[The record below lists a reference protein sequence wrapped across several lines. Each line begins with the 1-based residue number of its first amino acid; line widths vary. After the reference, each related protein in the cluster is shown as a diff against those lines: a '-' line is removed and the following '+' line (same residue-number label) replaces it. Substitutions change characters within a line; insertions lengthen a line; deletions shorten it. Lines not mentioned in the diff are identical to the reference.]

1 MTTEFKKE
9 LEEIRRRVYNEKSLA
24 ELKRIGKL
32 KKGLLN
38 VDQYKKANKKDLV
51 ERFVKGRQLSDNNKD
66 VLLEI
71 AQTKKDLKVNASM
84 SKKVILQKITNPK
97 LTDLSEKRLR
107 EIAKNKGVP
116 LRSQMTNKAIIQRL
130 ENPTDYYTVE
140 SLKRLARSKKID
152 VRRNISKPELI
163 NILGERNLITTKP
176 ITVQESNLGF
186 FEPIIPIPVIES
198 GKKKARSAKEALV
211 NLKEYIESLKVY
223 TISANRLKKL
233 SKQLE
238 RKEKK
243 EKEERAKIFT
253 PILEASAFKNYTNQ
267 YGIYNNIRAPYTP
280 KEFLEYSKPVILNI
294 FKSNRNIKT
303 MLYLHCIMSRE
314 QGYDENDEGYDD
326 VRDGERRF
334 TAKFAF
340 HSKGLKLVLEGTDII
355 ELYNEMADEIEEEI
369 QKVNEEEGSGWRYEG
384 VISLVLHV
392 TKWEPIYGSSYMP
405 LDPYIANKKAIINMK
420 NEDDKCFMWCVLRAL
435 YPKDKNAER
444 IDKDLKSKQDIINMK
459 GICYPVSLKAIDHFE
474 HLNPNISIS
483 VLGYNKED
491 RVFPLRISKYTGCD
505 YDIVLLLLKE
515 AEKGENGEIKEKTHY
530 TLVKNKSA
538 LIASQINSHEHKR
551 HLCLNCFNSFNT
563 SETLEKH
570 KEYCYDNNSVKITMP
585 PQNTY
590 LRFKNFHHSEKAP
603 FAVYADFESLIKP
616 LDNCDPDPNKSY
628 TKKYQKHEPISFSYY
643 IAVNGDFFKP
653 ILRKYTKTK
662 PEDADAMD
670 IFIKWLEEDVKD
682 IANIEPKEMIFTEED
697 IKHFNNASD
706 CWICGEE
713 LGNDRVRDH
722 CHFTGRY
729 RGPAHNSCNLKY
741 RKPKNI
747 SVFFHNLSGYDSHLF
762 IKKIGTPNKNENI
775 DCIPNN
781 EEKYI
786 SFSKTIVTGQYTN
799 KKGEVKDKTFK
810 IVFKDSLKFMS
821 SSLEALVNNL
831 PKDAFKN
838 LIKYFTPKQAE
849 ILKQKGFY
857 PYEYMDSE
865 EKFNDTKLPPREAF
879 YSKLSGKGITEKD
892 YKHAGDVWNSFKMK
906 TFKEYHELY
915 NITDVLLL
923 ADVFENFRDLC
934 LKIYGLDPVYYFTAP
949 GLAWD
954 ACLKITDIDL
964 ELLSDHN
971 MLLMFEKG
979 IRGGISIISN
989 RYGEANN
996 KYMRKGFNKNKP
1008 SKYLMYLD
1016 ANNLYGCGMS
1026 EKLPTHGFK
1035 WLSCG
1040 EMEKLFNN
1048 RVIQVW
1054 EKIPCILEVDL
1065 EYPENLH
1072 DLHNDYPF
1080 CPERVKCENGVEKLI
1095 PNLNDKTKYI
1105 IHYKNLIQC
1114 LRAGIKLKKIHRG
1127 IKFVESEWMKP
1138 YIDKNTN
1145 LRAMAKNNFEKDFF
1159 KLMNNSVF
1167 GKTMENIRNRVDV
1180 KLVNTKEKLR
1190 KLVAKPNLRS
1200 PPKIFS
1206 ENLVSVH
1213 MRKTSLTMNKPIY
1226 LGMCILELS
1235 KIIMYDFHYN
1245 YIKSKYAD
1253 KAKLLFTDTDSLMYE
1268 IETEDFYKDISGDVK
1283 DKFDTSD
1290 YPENHPSGIPTGEN
1304 KKVLGMMKDE
1314 VAGKIIKEFVGLRS
1328 KLYSFVMDDGGETK
1342 KCKGIKKQ
1350 VVERSIMHEHYK
1362 TCLKTGKELLR
1373 KQNILRSYNHEVYTE
1388 EVNKVALSALDDKR
1402 YILSDGMDTLAW
1414 GHYKIKAARGLYDA
1428 SPPIV
1433 KRE

>member
-1 MTTEFKKE
+1 MTNKYKKE
-9 LEEIRRRVYNEKSLA
+9 IEEHNRRAYNEKTLA
-24 ELKRIGKL
+24 ELKRIGK
-32 KKGLLN
+32 KKGFLN
-38 VDQYKKANKKDLV
+38 VDQYKKDNKKDLV
-51 ERFVKGRQLSDNNKD
+51 ERLVKGRQLKD
-66 VLLEI
+66 ESKNVLLEK
-71 AQTKKDLKVNASM
+71 AQNEGLKVNATM
-84 SKKVILQKITNPK
+84 SKEDILKKISSPK
-97 LTDLSEKRLR
+97 LTDLNEKRLR
-107 EIAKNKGVP
+107 KLAEEKGIP
-116 LRSQMTNKAIIQRL
+116 LRSQMTNRAIIQRL
-130 ENPTDYYTVE
+130 ENPTNYYTVE
-140 SLKRLARSKKID
+140 SLKRLARSNNID

-163 NILGERNLITTKP
+163 NILGERNLITTTP
-176 ITVQESNLGF
+176 ITAQESNLGVLTSNV
-186 FEPIIPIPVIES
+186 PIELIRKA
-198 GKKKARSAKEALV
+198 KKKAQSAKEALEIF
-211 NLKEYIESLKVY
+211 KEYIKNLKSY
-223 TISANRLKKL
+223 NISVDRFKKL
-233 SKQLE
+233 TKQLE

-243 EKEERAKIFT
+243 AKEEKDRIFT
-253 PILEASAFKNYTNQ
+253 PTREASAFKNYTNQ
-267 YGIYNNIRAPYTP
+267 YVMNNTKANYEPL
-280 KEFLEYSKPVILNI
+280 EFLEYAKPAILNI
-294 FKSNRNIKT
+294 FSSNRNIKT
-303 MLYLHCIMSRE
+303 ILYLHCLM
-314 QGYDENDEGYDD
+314 
-326 VRDGERRF
+326 ERIDNEI
-334 TAKFAF
+334 KEFAF
-340 HSKGLKLVLEGTDII
+340 HSKDLKLVLEGTDES
-355 ELYNEMADEIEEEI
+355 ELYNEMMDEIEEEI
-369 QKVNEEEGSGWRYEG
+369 QKVQNAEGSGWQFLK
-384 VISLVLHV
+384 VIKLVLHT
-392 TKWEPIYGSSYMP
+392 TKWEPIYGSSYIP
-405 LDPYIANKKAIINMK
+405 LDPYLANKKAIINMQ

-435 YPKDKNAER
+435 YPKDNHPER
-444 IDKDLKSKQDIINMK
+444 IDKDLKSKQDNINMG
-459 GICYPVSLKAIDHFE
+459 GICYPVDFRAIDRFE

-483 VLGYNKED
+483 VLGYNKEE
-491 RVFPLRISKYTGCD
+491 RVFPLRISKYTGCN

-538 LIASQINSHEHKR
+538 LITSQINNHKGSR
-551 HLCLNCFNSFNT
+551 HICLNCFNSFN
-563 SETLEKH
+563 SSDTLEKH
-570 KEYCYDNNSVKITMP
+570 RGYCYENKSVKINMP
-585 PQNTY
+585 TPSTY
-590 LRFKNFHHSEKAP
+590 LRFKNFLHSEKAP

-616 LDNCDPDPNKSY
+616 MENCDPDPNKSY

-643 IAVNGDFFKP
+643 ILCSIDGIYKP
-653 ILRKYTKTK
+653 VLRKYTQTK
-662 PEDADAMD
+662 PKGAHAMD
-670 IFIKWLEEDVKD
+670 VFIKWLEEDVKA
-682 IANIEPKEMIFTEED
+682 IANIEEKEMIFTEED
-697 IKHFNNASD
+697 RKHFNKASD

-729 RGPAHNSCNLKY
+729 RGPAHNNCNLKY
-741 RKPKNI
+741 RKPKSI

-762 IKKIGTPNKNENI
+762 IKKLGTPNKNENI

-821 SSLEALVNNL
+821 SSLGALVNNL

-838 LIKYFTPKQAE
+838 LLKYFTPKQAE

-857 PYEYMDSE
+857 PYEYIDSE
-865 EKFNDTKLPPREAF
+865 EKFNDTKIPPREAF
-879 YSKLSGKGITEKD
+879 YSKLSGRGITEKD

-954 ACLKITDIDL
+954 ACLKMTSIEL
-964 ELLSDHN
+964 ELLSDPN

-989 RYGEANN
+989 RYGKANN
-996 KYMRKGFNKNKP
+996 KYMQKGFNKNKP

-1026 EKLPTHGFK
+1026 MKLPTHGFK
-1035 WLSCG
+1035 WLTGG
-1040 EMEKLFNN
+1040 EMEKIYEN
-1048 RVIQVW
+1048 RHNLN
-1054 EKIPCILEVDL
+1054 KIPCILEVDI

-1072 DLHNDYPF
+1072 DLHNDYPL
-1080 CPERVKCENGVEKLI
+1080 CPDKVKCKNGVEKLI
-1095 PNLNDKTKYI
+1095 PNLRNKKKYVL
-1105 IHYKNLIQC
+1105 HYKNLIQC
-1114 LRAGIKLKKIHRG
+1114 LDMGLKITCIHRG

-1145 LRAMAKNNFEKDFF
+1145 LRAKAKNNFEKDFY

-1180 KLVNTKEKLR
+1180 KLVNTKEKFK
-1190 KLVAKPNLRS
+1190 KLVAKPNFKGR
-1200 PPKIFS
+1200 KIFS

-1213 MRKTSLTMNKPIY
+1213 MKKTSLTMNKPVY

-1235 KIIMYDFHYN
+1235 KIIMFDFHYN
-1245 YIKSKYAD
+1245 YIKPKYGD

-1283 DKFDTSD
+1283 DRFDTSD
-1290 YPENHPSGIPTGEN
+1290 YPENHPSGIPTGIN

-1314 VAGKIIKEFVGLRS
+1314 TAGKIIKEFVGLRS

-1342 KCKGIKKQ
+1342 KCKGIKRQ
-1350 VVERSIMHEHYK
+1350 VVESSIRHEHYK
-1362 TCLKTGKELLR
+1362 TCLTTGKELLR
-1373 KQNILRSYNHEVYTE
+1373 KQNILRSYDHEVYTE

-1414 GHYKIKAARGLYDA
+1414 GHYKIKDN
-1428 SPPIV
+1428 
-1433 KRE
+1433 

>member
-1 MTTEFKKE
+1 MTDKYKKE
-9 LEEIRRRVYNEKSLA
+9 IEEHNRRAYNEKSLA
-24 ELKRIGKL
+24 RLKKIGK

-38 VDQYKKANKKDLV
+38 VDQYKKSNKKDLV
-51 ERFVKGRQLSDNNKD
+51 ERLVKGRQLKD
-66 VLLEI
+66 ESKNVLLEK
-71 AQTKKDLKVNASM
+71 AQNEGLKVNASM
-84 SKKVILQKITNPK
+84 SKEDILKKISNPK
-97 LTDLSEKRLR
+97 LIDLNEKRLR
-107 EIAKNKGVP
+107 KIAEKKGIP
-116 LRSQMTNKAIIQRL
+116 LRSQLTNREIIQRL

-140 SLKRLARSKKID
+140 SLKRLARNNNID
-152 VRRNISKPELI
+152 VRRNISKPDLI
-163 NILGERNLITTKP
+163 NILGERNLITTTP
-176 ITVQESNLGF
+176 ITAQESNLGVAASNV
-186 FEPIIPIPVIES
+186 PIEIIRKA
-198 GKKKARSAKEALV
+198 KKKAQSAKEALEIF
-211 NLKEYIESLKVY
+211 KEYIKNLKSY
-223 TISANRLKKL
+223 NISAVRFKKL
-233 SKQLE
+233 TKQLE

-243 EKEERAKIFT
+243 AKEEKDRIFIPT
-253 PILEASAFKNYTNQ
+253 REASAFKNYTNQ
-267 YGIYNNIRAPYTP
+267 YVMYNTKANYEPL
-280 KEFLEYSKPVILNI
+280 EFLEYAKPAILNI
-294 FKSNRNIKT
+294 FSSNRNIKT
-303 MLYLHCIMSRE
+303 MLYLHCLM
-314 QGYDENDEGYDD
+314 
-326 VRDGERRF
+326 ERI
-334 TAKFAF
+334 TTIGDNEIKEFAF
-340 HSKGLKLVLEGTDII
+340 HSKDLKLVLEGTDES
-355 ELYNEMADEIEEEI
+355 ELYNEMKDEIEEEI
-369 QKVNEEEGSGWRYEG
+369 QKVQNAEGSGWQFLK
-384 VISLVLHV
+384 VIKLVLH
-392 TKWEPIYGSSYMP
+392 TTNWEPIYGSSYIP
-405 LDPYIANKKAIINMK
+405 LDPYLANKKAIINMQ

-435 YPKDKNAER
+435 YPKDNHPER
-444 IDKDLKSKQDIINMK
+444 IDKDLKSKQDNINMD
-459 GICYPVSLKAIDHFE
+459 GIRYPVDFRAIDRFE
-474 HLNPNISIS
+474 NLNPNISIS
-483 VLGYNKED
+483 VLGYNKEE

-538 LIASQINSHEHKR
+538 LIASQINNHKGSR
-551 HLCLNCFNSFNT
+551 HICLNCFNSFNS

-570 KEYCYDNNSVKITMP
+570 KEYCYENESVKTTMP
-585 PQNTY
+585 PPGTY
-590 LRFKNFHHSEKAP
+590 LRFKKFLHSEKAP

-616 LDNCDPDPNKSY
+616 MDNCDPDPNKSY

-643 IAVNGDFFKP
+643 INSSIDGVFKP
-653 ILRKYTKTK
+653 VLRKYTKTK
-662 PEDADAMD
+662 PKDANAMD
-670 IFIKWLEEDVKD
+670 VFIKWLEEDVKA
-682 IANIEPKEMIFTEED
+682 IANIEEKEMIFTEED
-697 IKHFNNASD
+697 RKQFNKASD

-729 RGPAHNSCNLKY
+729 RGPAHNRCNLKY

-762 IKKIGTPNKNENI
+762 IKKLGTPNKNENI

-821 SSLEALVNNL
+821 SSLGALVNNL

-838 LIKYFTPKQAE
+838 LLKYFTPKQAE

-857 PYEYMDSE
+857 PYEYMDTE
-865 EKFNDTKLPPREAF
+865 EKFNDIKIPPREAF
-879 YSKLSGKGITEKD
+879 YSKLSGRGITEKD
-892 YKHAGDVWNSFKMK
+892 YKHAENVWNSFKMK
-906 TFKEYHELY
+906 TLKEYHELY

-954 ACLKITDIDL
+954 ACLKMTSIDL
-964 ELLSDHN
+964 ELLSDPN

-996 KYMRKGFNKNKP
+996 KYMQKGFNKNKP

-1026 EKLPTHGFK
+1026 MKLPTHGFK
-1035 WLSCG
+1035 WLTGG
-1040 EMEKLFNN
+1040 EMEKIYEN
-1048 RVIQVW
+1048 RHNLN
-1054 EKIPCILEVDL
+1054 KIPCSLEVDI

-1072 DLHNDYPF
+1072 DLHNDYPL
-1080 CPERVKCENGVEKLI
+1080 CPEKVKCKNGVEKLI
-1095 PNLNDKTKYI
+1095 PNLRNKKKYVL
-1105 IHYKNLIQC
+1105 HYKNLIQC
-1114 LRAGIKLKKIHRG
+1114 LDMGLKITRIHRG

-1138 YIDKNTN
+1138 YIEKNTN
-1145 LRAMAKNNFEKDFF
+1145 LRTKAKNNFEKDFF

-1180 KLVNTKEKLR
+1180 KLVNTKEKFK
-1190 KLVAKPNLRS
+1190 KLVAKPNFRS
-1200 PPKIFS
+1200 RKIFS

-1213 MRKTSLTMNKPIY
+1213 MKKTSLTMNKPVY

-1235 KIIMYDFHYN
+1235 KIIMFDFHYN
-1245 YIKSKYAD
+1245 YIKPKYAD

-1268 IETEDFYKDISGDVK
+1268 IETEDFYKDIAGDVK
-1283 DKFDTSD
+1283 DRFDTSD
-1290 YPENHPSGIPTGEN
+1290 YPENHPSGIPTGIN

-1314 VAGKIIKEFVGLRS
+1314 AAGKIIKEFVGLRS
-1328 KLYSFVMDDGGETK
+1328 KLYSFIMDDGGEIK

-1350 VVERSIMHEHYK
+1350 VVESSIRHEHYK
-1362 TCLKTGKELLR
+1362 TCLTTGKELLR
-1373 KQNILRSYNHEVYTE
+1373 KQNILRSYDHEVYTE

-1414 GHYKIKAARGLYDA
+1414 GHYKIKDN
-1428 SPPIV
+1428 
-1433 KRE
+1433 

>member
-1 MTTEFKKE
+1 MTNKYKKE
-9 LEEIRRRVYNEKSLA
+9 REEYNNKSLA
-24 ELKRIGKL
+24 ELKIIGK

-38 VDQYKKANKKDLV
+38 VDQYKKANKNVLI
-51 ERFVKGRQLSDNNKD
+51 ERLVKGRQLKD
-66 VLLEI
+66 ESKNVLLEK
-71 AQTKKDLKVNASM
+71 AQNEGLKVNASM
-84 SKKVILQKITNPK
+84 SKEDILKKISSPK
-97 LTDLSEKRLR
+97 LTDLNEKRLR
-107 EIAKNKGVP
+107 KLAEKGGIP
-116 LRSQMTNKAIIQRL
+116 LRSQMTNREIIQRL

-140 SLKRLARSKKID
+140 SLKRLARSNNID
-152 VRRNISKPELI
+152 VRRNIKKPELI
-163 NILGERNLITTKP
+163 NILGERNLITTTP
-176 ITVQESNLGF
+176 ITAQESNLGVLASNV
-186 FEPIIPIPVIES
+186 PIEIIRKA
-198 GKKKARSAKEALV
+198 KKKAQNAKEALE
-211 NLKEYIESLKVY
+211 NFKEYIKNLKSY
-223 TISANRLKKL
+223 NISADRLKKL
-233 SKQLE
+233 TKQLE

-243 EKEERAKIFT
+243 AKEEKDRIFT
-253 PILEASAFKNYTNQ
+253 PIREASAFKNYTNQ
-267 YGIYNNIRAPYTP
+267 YVMYNTKANYEPL
-280 KEFLEYSKPVILNI
+280 EFLEYAKPAILNI
-294 FKSNRNIKT
+294 FNSNRNIKT
-303 MLYLHCIMSRE
+303 ILYLHCLM
-314 QGYDENDEGYDD
+314 
-326 VRDGERRF
+326 ERIAIKGDKV
-334 TAKFAF
+334 TKEFAF
-340 HSKGLKLVLEGTDII
+340 HSKDLKLVLVETDER
-355 ELYNEMADEIEEEI
+355 ELYNEMVEEIEEEI
-369 QKVNEEEGSGWRYEG
+369 QKVQNAEGSGWQFLK
-384 VISLVLHV
+384 VIKLVLHT
-392 TKWEPIYGSSYMP
+392 TKWEPLYGSSYMP
-405 LDPYIANKKAIINMK
+405 LDPYLANKKAIINMQ
-420 NEDDKCFMWCVLRAL
+420 NEDDKCFMWSVLRAL
-435 YPKDKNAER
+435 YPKDNHPER
-444 IDKDLKSKQDIINMK
+444 IDKDLKSKQNSINMD
-459 GICYPVSLKAIDHFE
+459 GICYPVNFRAIDRFE

-483 VLGYNKED
+483 VLGYNKEEQ
-491 RVFPLRISKYTGCD
+491 VFPLKISKCTGCD

-515 AEKGENGEIKEKTHY
+515 AVKGENGEIKEKTHY

-538 LIASQINSHEHKR
+538 LIASQINNHEHKR
-551 HLCLNCFNSFNT
+551 HLCLNCFNSFN
-563 SETLEKH
+563 SPKTLEKH
-570 KEYCYDNNSVKITMP
+570 KEYCYENESVKTTMP
-585 PQNTY
+585 PPGTY
-590 LRFKNFHHSEKAP
+590 LRFKNFLHSEKAP

-616 LDNCDPDPNKSY
+616 MDNCDPDPNKSY
-628 TKKYQKHEPISFSYY
+628 TKKHQKHKPISFSYY
-643 IAVNGDFFKP
+643 ILCSIYGVYKS

-670 IFIKWLEEDVKD
+670 VFIKWLEEDVKA
-682 IANIEPKEMIFTEED
+682 IANIEEKEIIFTEED
-697 IKHFNNASD
+697 RKQFNKASD
-706 CWICGEE
+706 CWICGEY

-729 RGPAHNSCNLKY
+729 RGPAHNRCNLKY
-741 RKPKNI
+741 RKPKSI

-762 IKKIGTPNKNENI
+762 IKKLGTPNKNENI

-821 SSLEALVNNL
+821 SSLGALVHNL

-838 LIKYFTPKQAE
+838 LLKYFTPKQAE

-857 PYEYMDSE
+857 PYEYMDSK

-879 YSKLSGKGITEKD
+879 YSKLSGRGITEKD
-892 YKHAGDVWNSFKMK
+892 YKHAWNVWNSFKMK

-923 ADVFENFRDLC
+923 ADVFENFRELC

-954 ACLKITDIDL
+954 ACLKITGIEL
-964 ELLSDHN
+964 ELLSETN

-996 KYMRKGFNKNKP
+996 KYMGRGFNKNKP

-1016 ANNLYGCGMS
+1016 ENNLYGCGMS

-1035 WLSCG
+1035 WLTGG
-1040 EMEKLFNN
+1040 EIEKIYEN
-1048 RVIQVW
+1048 RHNLN
-1054 EKIPCILEVDL
+1054 KIPCILEVDI
-1065 EYPENLH
+1065 EYPKELH
-1072 DLHNDYPF
+1072 DQHNDYPF
-1080 CPERVKCENGVEKLI
+1080 CPEKVKCKNGVEKLI
-1095 PNLNDKTKYI
+1095 PNLRDKKKYVL
-1105 IHYKNLIQC
+1105 HYKNLIQC
-1114 LRAGIKLKKIHRG
+1114 LDMGLKITHIYRG

-1145 LRAMAKNNFEKDFF
+1145 LRAKAKNNFEKDFF

-1190 KLVAKPNLRS
+1190 KLVAKPNLKS

-1213 MRKTSLTMNKPIY
+1213 MKKTSLTMNKPVY

-1235 KIIMYDFHYN
+1235 KTIMFDFHYN
-1245 YIKSKYAD
+1245 YIKSKYGD
-1253 KAKLLFTDTDSLMYE
+1253 KAKLLFTDTDSFMYE

-1283 DKFDTSD
+1283 DRFDTSD
-1290 YPENHPSGIPTGEN
+1290 YPENHPSGIPTGIN

-1314 VAGKIIKEFVGLRS
+1314 AAGKIMKEFVGLRS
-1328 KLYSFVMDDGGETK
+1328 KLYSFIMDDGGETK

-1350 VVERSIMHEHYK
+1350 VVESSIRHEHYK
-1362 TCLKTGKELLR
+1362 TCLTTGKELLR

-1402 YILSDGMDTLAW
+1402 YILSDGVHTLAW
-1414 GHYKIKAARGLYDA
+1414 GHYKIKDN
-1428 SPPIV
+1428 
-1433 KRE
+1433 